1 MEEKLEKGKF
11 VRRRIKRHLETRVS
25 IEGRRSTHCFRR
37 CATLLEDVALLTP
50 LRATMTW
57 VRGDPPTCDGRSH
70 PQTLDRELCTQIR
83 RAAPPTKI
91 NLLPANVANWPPWL
105 AVSFAPGHRSI
116 DDRLTCF
123 GLWRGSSFTFC
134 SSKKFRWKT
143 TLRTFCIDSSSD
155 HSLYIY
161 IWI

>member
-91 NLLPANVANWPPWL
+91 NLLPANVANWPP
-105 AVSFAPGHRSI
+105 
-116 DDRLTCF
+116 
-123 GLWRGSSFTFC
+123 
-134 SSKKFRWKT
+134 
-143 TLRTFCIDSSSD
+143 
-155 HSLYIY
+155 
-161 IWI
+161 